1 MFLPKIFFVTP
12 IFVSFERR
20 KPEISRRDNFFAA
33 SPPVRT
39 RMDTPKSVSLIEKG
53 GGGDE
58 STFPNL
64 SPLLFAFT
72 PQPTTHHTFRR
83 RAAASS
89 LPLPLSLPHFQW
101 KGLTSPFRID
111 GGEALGFIFLA
122 HPHPLFQGDEND
134 IHTEIHIRKVYRLRL
149 PNSRQ
154 SESKFRTSGGDQRRR
169 DLHVHVGL

>member
-1 MFLPKIFFVTP
+1 MSPLKGGNPK
-12 IFVSFERR
+12 SLA
-20 KPEISRRDNFFAA
+20 EITF
-33 SPPVRT
+33 SPPPPLFALGWIRQS
-39 RMDTPKSVSLIEKG
+39 RFPSSRKG

-58 STFPNL
+58 STFQNL